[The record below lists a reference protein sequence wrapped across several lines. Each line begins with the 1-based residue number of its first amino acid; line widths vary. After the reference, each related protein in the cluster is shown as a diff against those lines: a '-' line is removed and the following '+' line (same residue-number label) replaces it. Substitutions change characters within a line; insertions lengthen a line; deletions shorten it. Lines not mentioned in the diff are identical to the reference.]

1 MLDSKDA
8 IRSVDTRD
16 MLAAVETLP
25 KQLSEGVRR
34 GMRASVAKAPV
45 THVVVC
51 GVGGSA
57 IGGDLLRGWLS
68 TASQVRCEVQ
78 RSYSLPAQV
87 GKSTLAIVASYSGD
101 TEETLAMFRDA
112 RRRRAKIVAV
122 SSGGRLSKLAESG
135 HVPLVRIP
143 KGVQPRASLGYMFG
157 AMTGILESCGV
168 IAPDSQV
175 KETVGVLDK
184 VNASCKPSAPT
195 VKNEAK
201 ILAHRLLP
209 FVPIMIGNGLTAPVA
224 KRWANQ
230 FNENSK
236 VLSFCSMLP
245 EFDHN
250 EIVGWM
256 RDPRTRGFSSVFL
269 HHGTDATMT
278 RRIVATREM
287 LARVAPVCE
296 VTAVGRSPMA
306 KMFSLVILGDYVSTY
321 LGILRNEDPSANEPI
336 DELKAILSK
345 K

>member
-8 IRSVDTRD
+8 IRSVDTHD
-16 MLAAVETLP
+16 MLAAVENLP
-25 KQLSEGVRR
+25 KQLQEGMRR

-45 THVVVC
+45 TNVVVC

-68 TASQVRCEVQ
+68 TASTMRCEVQ

-87 GKSTLAIVASYSGD
+87 GKDTVAIVASYSGD
-101 TEETLAMFRDA
+101 TEETLAMFKDA

-122 SSGGRLSKLAESG
+122 SSGGRLSKLAVSG
-135 HVPLVRIP
+135 HVPLVKIP
-143 KGVQPRASLGYMFG
+143 KGVQPRASLGYLFG
-157 AMTGILESCGV
+157 AMAGILESCGV
-168 IAPDSQV
+168 VAPESQV
-175 KETVGVLDK
+175 KETASILGK

-209 FVPIMIGNGLTAPVA
+209 SVPIVIGHGLSSPVA

-236 VLSFCSMLP
+236 VLSFSSALP

-269 HHGTDATMT
+269 HHGTDKMMA

-296 VTAVGRSPMA
+296 VSAVGRSPMA
-306 KMFSLVILGDYVSTY
+306 KMFSLVMLGDYVSTY

-336 DELKAILSK
+336 DELKTALSK

>member
-8 IRSVDTRD
+8 IRSVDISD
-16 MLAAVETLP
+16 MLAAVGALP

-34 GMRASVAKAPV
+34 GKRATVSKAPL

-68 TASQVRCEVQ
+68 TTSQVRCEVQ
-78 RSYSLPAQV
+78 RSYSLPVQV
-87 GKSTLAIVASYSGD
+87 GKESLAIVASYSGN
-101 TEETLAMFRDA
+101 TEETVAMFRDA
-112 RRRRAKIVAV
+112 MKRRARIVAV
-122 SSGGRLSKLAESG
+122 TSGGRLAKLAEAED
-135 HVPLVRIP
+135 VPLVRIP
-143 KGVQPRASLGYMFG
+143 TGVQPRASIGYMFG
-157 AMTGILESCGV
+157 AMTGILERCGAV
-168 IAPDSQV
+168 APGSQV
-175 KETVGVLDK
+175 KDTLGVLGK
-184 VNASCKPSAPT
+184 VNAACRQSTQTA
-195 VKNEAK
+195 KNEAK

-209 FVPIMIGNGLTAPVA
+209 SIPLVIGHGITGPVA

-236 VLSFCSMLP
+236 VLSFCSALP

-256 RDPRTRGFSSVFL
+256 RDPRTRGFTSVFL
-269 HHGTDATMT
+269 HHGTDRAMT
-278 RRIVATREM
+278 RRIIATREM

-306 KMFSLVILGDYVSTY
+306 KMFSLVMLGDYVSTY